1 MVDLNQLRL
10 LVLEQ
15 FGWNVL
21 ALVVVSLISKVEQLQ
36 YTIARHKRQE
46 KKYNDIYSLQHM
58 LDTSVTTRL

>member
-15 FGWNVL
+15 LGWNVL

-36 YTIARHKRQE
+36 YTVARHKRQE
-46 KKYNDIYSLQHM
+46 KNI
-58 LDTSVTTRL
+58 TTYIHCNIC

>member
-15 FGWNVL
+15 LGWNVL

-36 YTIARHKRQE
+36 YTVARHKRQE
-46 KKYNDIYSLQHM
+46 KYNDIYSLQHM